1 MTIINSVLIANRG
14 EIAIRISKTLNEM
27 GIKAYGIYSKDDSSS
42 THLSYCSEVF
52 ELNGVGPSAYL
63 NINEI
68 ISIAKSK
75 KIKAIHPGYGF
86 LSENHSFAANCMK
99 NGIIFIGPNEKT
111 LKNFSDKEKAKKLAQ
126 RLGIPICSSSGPI
139 KKNSDIQNFFNEIKK
154 DKIILKA
161 NFGGGGRGSRII
173 HENDNFSEV
182 LSLVKKEAK
191 SFSGSD
197 FIFAEEVIEEARHIE
212 VQILGDGHSCIHLF
226 ERDCSFQRNFQ
237 KFIEFC
243 PAPNLSSQSKDL
255 SLIHI

>member
-86 LSENHSFAANCMK
+86 LSENHLFAANCMK
-99 NGIIFIGPNEKT
+99 NDIIFIGPN
-111 LKNFSDKEKAKKLAQ
+111 
-126 RLGIPICSSSGPI
+126 
-139 KKNSDIQNFFNEIKK
+139 
-154 DKIILKA
+154 
-161 NFGGGGRGSRII
+161 
-173 HENDNFSEV
+173 
-182 LSLVKKEAK
+182 
-191 SFSGSD
+191 
-197 FIFAEEVIEEARHIE
+197 
-212 VQILGDGHSCIHLF
+212 
-226 ERDCSFQRNFQ
+226 
-237 KFIEFC
+237 
-243 PAPNLSSQSKDL
+243 
-255 SLIHI
+255 